1 MSVEEQTA
9 LTECYLRRHTM
20 WENSIMKALVLGAA
34 ALALSV
40 PNASADGYRHGYG
53 YHYGYATPVFEY
65 SGNAYY
71 GFPAHA
77 YQHTPWPI
85 YAAVPIHVA
94 PIVSAPAYG
103 YGAGYWGGYGYG
115 WR

>member
-1 MSVEEQTA
+1 M
-9 LTECYLRRHTM
+9 TECYLRGHTM
-20 WENSIMKALVLGAA
+20 RENSIMKALVLGAA

-40 PNASADGYRHGYG
+40 ANASADGYRHGYR

-71 GFPAHA
+71 GFSAPS
-77 YQHTPWPI
+77 YIHTSWPI
-85 YAAVPIHVA
+85 YAAVPVRAA
-94 PIVSAPAYG
+94 PVVSAPSYG
-103 YGAGYWGGYGYG
+103 YGSGYWGGYGYG

>member
-9 LTECYLRRHTM
+9 LTECYLRGHTM

-71 GFPAHA
+71 GFPA
-77 YQHTPWPI
+77 QPTNIRPGRFTQQCL
-85 YAAVPIHVA
+85 
-94 PIVSAPAYG
+94 SM
-103 YGAGYWGGYGYG
+103 
-115 WR
+115 